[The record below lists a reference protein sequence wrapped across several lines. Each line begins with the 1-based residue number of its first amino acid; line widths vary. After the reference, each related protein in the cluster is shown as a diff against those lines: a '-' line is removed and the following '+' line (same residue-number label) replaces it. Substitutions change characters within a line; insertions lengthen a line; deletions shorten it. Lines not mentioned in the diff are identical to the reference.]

1 MDSLTRIPRS
11 GLGAAALTLTALAG
25 ALVLIG
31 SVGTWVEADVAD
43 LSAGGLDKD
52 GPILIGLVLVIG
64 IQTAVAAGKGL
75 KRPMWLLL
83 SVAAA
88 ALCALTGFVDLAD
101 VDDNSFGG
109 IVTAGWGLQLAT
121 YASLALLAGTV
132 LELIAAR
139 GATPQ
144 PRTEAPQAPA
154 A

>member
-31 SVGTWVEADVAD
+31 SIGTWVKADVAD
-43 LSAGGLDKD
+43 LSVGGLDKD

-64 IQTAVAAGKGL
+64 IQTAVATTRGL

-88 ALCALTGFVDLAD
+88 ALSALTGFVDLGD
-101 VDDNSFGG
+101 VDSNSFGG
-109 IVTAGWGLQLAT
+109 IVEAGWGLQLAT

-139 GATPQ
+139 GAAPATTP
-144 PRTEAPQAPA
+144 EAQAPPA
-154 A
+154 

>member
-1 MDSLTRIPRS
+1 MDSLIRIPRS
-11 GLGAAALTLTALAG
+11 GLGAAALTLTAIAG

-31 SVGTWVEADVAD
+31 SIGTWVKADAAG

-52 GPILIGLVLVIG
+52 GPILIGLVLVISV
-64 IQTAVAAGKGL
+64 QTAVATTRGL

-88 ALCALTGFVDLAD
+88 ALSALTGFVDIGD
-101 VDDNSFGG
+101 VDSNSFGG
-109 IVTAGWGLQLAT
+109 IVETGWGLKLAT

-139 GATPQ
+139 GAVPAPTPEAQ
-144 PRTEAPQAPA
+144 PPPA
-154 A
+154 